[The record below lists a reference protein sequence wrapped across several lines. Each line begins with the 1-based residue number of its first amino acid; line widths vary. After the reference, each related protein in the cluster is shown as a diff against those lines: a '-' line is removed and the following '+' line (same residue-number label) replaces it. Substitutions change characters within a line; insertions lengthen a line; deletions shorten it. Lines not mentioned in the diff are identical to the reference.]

1 VINKIGILHLCTF
14 KMPIKVYKNKLENV
28 RKNTVD
34 FFCLP
39 TYGAKNYDEYM
50 KEYGMCYRLKH

>member
-1 VINKIGILHLCTF
+1 
-14 KMPIKVYKNKLENV
+14 MPIKVYKNKLENV